1 MGSLIAYPWLPWFR
15 LYPATRRDAS
25 LPCQPPALSPGAA
38 LRARWF
44 LTDLVCRTHW
54 SLPFLPF
61 AGTVSGEQHHT
72 QAATGECGPVAALLF
87 SRRPLA
93 ASRSSQRTT
102 FFCSG
107 TLARLATLQHPA
119 NVAESGPQP
128 NGLPGKLL
136 SARAT
141 TRKNAC

>member
-1 MGSLIAYPWLPWFR
+1 MGSLIVYPRLPWFR
-15 LYPATRRDAS
+15 LHPATRRDAS
-25 LPCQPPALSPGAA
+25 LPCQPPTLSPGAA

-44 LTDLVCRTHW
+44 LTDLVCRSHW
-54 SLPFLPF
+54 SLSFLPV
-61 AGTVSGEQHHT
+61 ARAVSREQHHA
-72 QAATGECGPVAALLF
+72 QATTGECSSVAALLF
-87 SRRPLA
+87 SRRPLTT
-93 ASRSSQRTT
+93 SRSSQRTT